1 MEATTAFSR
10 LESYE
15 DSEDRASV
23 KESFLVCSL
32 EPFVFTH
39 RTEPAKIVDSFSGW
53 LDMSLSVALKEY
65 GDRL

>member
-1 MEATTAFSR
+1 MEATAFSR

-15 DSEDRASV
+15 GSDDRESV
-23 KESFLVCSL
+23 DERFSVCSV

-39 RTEPAKIVDSFSGW
+39 QTDPATIITAFSHW
-53 LDMSLSVALKEY
+53 LDAALAVALKEY